1 MSLSTPRWWYVR
13 TGAPAPITRMLLRPL
28 SWIWAFFT
36 ERRIRNA
43 KPGDAGIPV
52 ICVGNLTM
60 GGAGKT
66 PGEVRYIDVK
76 KNVFAL
82 GIANNAEYGLI
93 SGSNFDL
100 KGDNLIKADTDNPN
114 NSRSW
119 WVSAMG
125 CSEAL
130 GNLTVN
136 NGSCGWEASN
146 CFGQGLSGPRYLF
159 VYVGK

>member
-1 MSLSTPRWWYVR
+1 MLACWGEQGLRCGTPTATAKCTWARFGPRSW
-13 TGAPAPITRMLLRPL
+13 APGR
-28 SWIWAFFT
+28 
-36 ERRIRNA
+36 
-43 KPGDAGIPV
+43 
-52 ICVGNLTM
+52 
-60 GGAGKT
+60 
-66 PGEVRYIDVK
+66 
-76 KNVFAL
+76 
-82 GIANNAEYGLI
+82 
-93 SGSNFDL
+93 SNFDL